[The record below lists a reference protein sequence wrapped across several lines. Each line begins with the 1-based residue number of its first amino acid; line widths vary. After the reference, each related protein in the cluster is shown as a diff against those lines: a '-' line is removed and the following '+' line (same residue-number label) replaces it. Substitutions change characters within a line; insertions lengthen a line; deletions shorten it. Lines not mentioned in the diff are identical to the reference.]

1 MNERIL
7 ELRTQAAAWVAENH
21 QPQDSNAYSQKE
33 IDQRYLMYEEKFAE
47 LIVQNCIEKIK
58 TTEVP
63 RGNIPALSMVVR
75 TLKQHFGVTE

>member
-1 MNERIL
+1 MNPLIRELAEQAEILFYQGRINGY
-7 ELRTQAAAWVAENH
+7 EYQGAEVTVE
-21 QPQDSNAYSQKE
+21 D
-33 IDQRYLMYEEKFAE
+33 LEKFAK

-75 TLKQHFGVTE
+75 TLKQHFGVEE